1 VPDLAGQLGPE
12 LGSGPAIQPADVAD
26 QAGSIRVEAKGI
38 ERVGEWV
45 SHRTGGDELAKEGVD
60 QIRGDDLA
68 RVVVPAA
75 RR

>member
-1 VPDLAGQLGPE
+1 
-12 LGSGPAIQPADVAD
+12 VAD
-26 QAGSIRVEAKGI
+26 QARSIRVEAEGI

-68 RVVVPAA
+68 RVVVPPA